1 MGSEDKLCVLA
12 AVIKQRKKN
21 EKEENTTQG
30 MGSAYLQRKTVSY
43 SANQTRIYN
52 REQHFKQV
60 V

>member
-12 AVIKQRKKN
+12 AVIKQRKKKQ
-21 EKEENTTQG
+21 KEENTTQG

-43 SANQTRIYN
+43 LANQTRIYN